1 LTIYRLFY
9 IFSIA
14 IMEIINYRPDSKKI
28 ARILDRNLTADKRV
42 LQTVKSVIRGVK
54 RNRDRALFAYTKKF
68 DGFTH
73 TADTITVGREYL
85 LECRKKADP
94 EFLTIVREAKENI
107 ERYHRLQKQSSWLEQ
122 FPDGVKLGQRVLP
135 MQKVGVYVPGGRAF
149 YPSTVLMN
157 VIPARIAGVEE
168 IIVVTPPVHF
178 FSKPLLGAVL
188 SLLDID
194 RVFLVGGAQAIAAL
208 AFGTESIPKV
218 DKIVGPGNIYVS
230 LAKREVFGFVDI
242 DMIAGPSEVVVL
254 AQEGVN
260 PEWVALDLLSQAE
273 HRTGFESAILI
284 TDSTALAEKVGAWI
298 KQYLETSEHKAL
310 ITKILEDYGAIIV
323 VDNIKQGAEIVNK
336 IAPEHLELLVR
347 EPETVLSG
355 IKHAGAVFVGPYSS
369 EPVGDYWAG
378 PNHVLPTGGS
388 ARFFSPLGVYDF
400 VKRSSLIYYTEEAIR
415 KNAPKINRF
424 ALYEDLYFH
433 GKAVLKRYEDLTGKN
448 P

>member
-1 LTIYRLFY
+1 MR
-9 IFSIA
+9 S
-14 IMEIINYRPDSKKI
+14 
-28 ARILDRNLTADKRV
+28 
-42 LQTVKSVIRGVK
+42 
-54 RNRDRALFAYTKKF
+54 
-68 DGFTH
+68 
-73 TADTITVGREYL
+73 
-85 LECRKKADP
+85 
-94 EFLTIVREAKENI
+94 
-107 ERYHRLQKQSSWLEQ
+107 
-122 FPDGVKLGQRVLP
+122 
-135 MQKVGVYVPGGRAF
+135 
-149 YPSTVLMN
+149 
-157 VIPARIAGVEE
+157 
-168 IIVVTPPVHF
+168 
-178 FSKPLLGAVL
+178 
-188 SLLDID
+188 
-194 RVFLVGGAQAIAAL
+194 
-208 AFGTESIPKV
+208 
-218 DKIVGPGNIYVS
+218 
-230 LAKREVFGFVDI
+230 
-242 DMIAGPSEVVVL
+242 GPSEVVVL

-284 TDSTALAEKVGAWI
+284 TDSTALAEKVGTWI
-298 KQYLETSEHKAL
+298 KQHLETSEHKAL

-323 VDNIKQGAEIVNK
+323 VDNIKQGTEIVNK

-400 VKRSSLIYYTEEAIR
+400 VKRSSLIYYTEKALR

-433 GKAVLKRYEDLTGKN
+433 GKAVLKRYEDLTGKK